1 MYIRTN
7 EKSIYG
13 SSGSYIGQPAP
24 VSAIQCPGYKRGE
37 IEKSR
42 SEQGILLADVIK
54 LPRGLLIADF
64 GAGLSNIKES
74 ARQDKL
80 LQDWLRASK
89 SDLYSIFLRI
99 YGYSDC
105 VGKNN
110 VELRKKRAQQVN
122 ALLGKDLQSRVLFS
136 GPAPVGEY
144 VADNE
149 TREGRARNRGALI
162 ELSRLPEEV
171 IKITEPKQPPPPPP
185 PPTPAPRRPTC
196 WPHCPPPPPPPPPI
210 VPKPPIP
217 PTGFPSWRWR
227 PPGVTTSLPP
237 SDPSGPS
244 WVWGPI
250 GLAATALGTVVT
262 IGVRRLSNAEL
273 ADIIDAAWLVFQL
286 EGGRPLA
293 TIIGMAGEA
302 AAEKLMSRVL
312 GVDAAK
318 ILNLNTLRT
327 SFPVADLI
335 SPRGLSS
342 VKVKGLLGMRVGA
355 ARHASLALEY
365 IQDLVDLAAPGHP
378 KAKRKLAKAASLLFD
393 NRGMLKARGAWP
405 TAFIP
410 RSVAD
415 VERYIRGNT
424 KLFIPHDHVQLV
436 KRTIGSVL
444 NRRVDPRTGDIRL
457 PVGTNPVVWV
467 NSFVDRIHSIGITS
481 SDFDV
486 LLEATKHI
494 PKEQIP
500 RLQRERDRLLGLRR
514 RGP

>member
-185 PPTPAPRRPTC
+185 PPPPAPRRPTC